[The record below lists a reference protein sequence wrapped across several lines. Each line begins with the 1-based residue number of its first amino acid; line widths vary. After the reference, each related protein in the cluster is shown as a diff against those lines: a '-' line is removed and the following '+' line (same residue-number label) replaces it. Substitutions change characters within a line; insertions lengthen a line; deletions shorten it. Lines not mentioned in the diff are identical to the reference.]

1 MIRINKNLVIFV
13 SLIFFVGG
21 SVLVSLQKLSPLL
34 SLTIYYCQSF
44 INSLSLP
51 IPYYLAI
58 LPFLF
63 VFAALLIAVL
73 RLSVIYI
80 KVQHLRKKLIANV
93 QSNVRLNNLLRKLAL
108 VDKTYLIES
117 DKQFAFC
124 LGIRKPRIY
133 ISTIL
138 VNALTIQEL
147 ESVLR
152 HERYHLNNRD
162 TLTMLIAS
170 IGGSLLPF
178 FPLFS
183 DFLKNFR
190 VEREIE
196 ADKEAIRGLGDP
208 YPLICVL
215 KKFLTAP
222 SFDTAAASAIADDDT
237 LESRIKALV
246 KKDYRLK
253 KFKVKHIIMSL
264 VSTFIMSIIFLAPV
278 QTVAISHLREDVM
291 MVCPNNN
298 ECSKTCRQKYSANKK
313 NYSEDAMYTPMNYT
327 LK

>member
-1 MIRINKNLVIFV
+1 MMRINKNLVIFA

-34 SLTIYYCQSF
+34 SRTIYYCQSF

-51 IPYYLAI
+51 IPYYLAA

-63 VFAALLIAVL
+63 VFVVLLIAVL

-80 KVQHLRKKLIANV
+80 KVRLLRKKLIANV
-93 QSNVRLNNLLRKLAL
+93 QSNASLNKLLRKLAL
-108 VDKTYLIES
+108 VDKTYLVEA

-124 LGIRKPRIY
+124 LGIRRPKIY
-133 ISTIL
+133 ISTNL
-138 VNALTIQEL
+138 VHVLTIQEL

-162 TLTMLIAS
+162 TLTTLLAS

-196 ADKEAIRGLGDP
+196 ADKEAVRGLGDS

-215 KKFLTAP
+215 KKFLKAP
-222 SFDTAAASAIADDDT
+222 SSLGTTAVSAIADDDT

-246 KKDYRLK
+246 KKDYRFK
-253 KFKVKHIIMSL
+253 KFKVKHIIISL
-264 VSTFIMSIIFLAPV
+264 VSTFIMSIIVLAPV
-278 QTVAISHLREDVM
+278 QAVEINHLGEDIM
-291 MVCPNNN
+291 MVCQNNK
-298 ECSKTCRQKYSANKK
+298 ECTKTCRQKYSANKK
-313 NYSEDAMYTPMNYT
+313 NYSEDVIYTPIQ
-327 LK
+327 